1 MNRFTNKV
9 VVTDGSSG
17 VGLAVAREAM
27 DSLINL
33 VIRLGILKEDLDYHL
48 IRASMVIIFLFF
60 GYQKWFAY
68 EAQVLIPYISNG
80 PLIFWMYG
88 FRYTRRQLVF
98 GLFGMV
104 VWHALVPRILEQK
117 IRNSWRPR
125 FNCYLHYDCNDHP
138 IHAEW
143 LGCVGGWVS
152 SNDRQRSFPNEG
164 CGPFCCI
171 SLFAETRCIKS
182 CKSAFILSV
191 SSTTP
196 FLWRGSVSRRAG
208 SLTR

>member
-80 PLIFWMYG
+80 TLIFWMYP
-88 FRYTRRQLVF
+88 VF
-98 GLFGMV
+98 GIRGASWFLGCSEWLFGTLLFLGFWNKRLGILGALGSTVTFIMTVTIIPFMPNGWAASAGGFPAMTGNVPFLMKDV
-104 VWHALVPRILEQK
+104 V
-117 IRNSWRPR
+117 
-125 FNCYLHYDCNDHP
+125 
-138 IHAEW
+138 
-143 LGCVGGWVS
+143 
-152 SNDRQRSFPNEG
+152 
-164 CGPFCCI
+164 
-171 SLFAETRCIKS
+171 LFAASVYLLKQDVLRVVRAHPSSLSHQRRLS
-182 CKSAFILSV
+182 CGGARSPDELD
-191 SSTTP
+191 
-196 FLWRGSVSRRAG
+196 R
-208 SLTR
+208 

>member
-33 VIRLGILKEDLDYHL
+33 VIRRGILKEDLDYHL
-48 IRASMVIIFLFF
+48 IRASSHFLD
-60 GYQKWFAY
+60 
-68 EAQVLIPYISNG
+68 VS
-80 PLIFWMYG
+80 G

-182 CKSAFILSV
+182 CKSASILSV

>member
-48 IRASMVIIFLFF
+48 IRTSMVIIFLFF

-80 PLIFWMYG
+80 PLIFWMYP
-88 FRYTRRQLVF
+88 VF
-98 GLFGMV
+98 GIRGASWFLGCSEWLFGTLLFLGFWNKRLGILGALGSTVTFIMTVTIIPFMPNGWAASAGGFPAMTGNVPFLMKDV
-104 VWHALVPRILEQK
+104 V
-117 IRNSWRPR
+117 
-125 FNCYLHYDCNDHP
+125 
-138 IHAEW
+138 
-143 LGCVGGWVS
+143 
-152 SNDRQRSFPNEG
+152 
-164 CGPFCCI
+164 
-171 SLFAETRCIKS
+171 LFAASVYLLKQDVLRVVRAHPSSLSHQRRLS
-182 CKSAFILSV
+182 CGGARPPDELD
-191 SSTTP
+191 
-196 FLWRGSVSRRAG
+196 R
-208 SLTR
+208 